1 MQEFLCVFLS
11 LKTLSLTPPP
21 LKKFL
26 DRTPRKGTVHTLAP
40 HDRKKLRQQT
50 FPNCLLNE
58 NSHRESNY
66 MGYLFPV
73 LSPPADLIVS
83 PRMAFRA
90 WQITEKWN
98 SVISFTHLKLQIF

>member
-1 MQEFLCVFLS
+1 M
-11 LKTLSLTPPP
+11 
-21 LKKFL
+21 
-26 DRTPRKGTVHTLAP
+26 HTLAP

-83 PRMAFRA
+83 SRMAFRA

-98 SVISFTHLKLQIF
+98 SVISFTHFKLQLFLGQNCFHRVESFLLDSVGNY